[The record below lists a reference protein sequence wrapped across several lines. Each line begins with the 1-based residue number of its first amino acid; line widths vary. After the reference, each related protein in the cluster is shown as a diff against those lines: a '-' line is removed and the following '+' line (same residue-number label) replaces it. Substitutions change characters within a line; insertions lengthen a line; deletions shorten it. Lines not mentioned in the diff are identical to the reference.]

1 MVSGLFLLL
10 LFQNCGTQN
19 QFIFDEQTFSEDRFQ
34 LPEGMQANLGSTSS
48 SLTVPATRTLPNILV
63 NHDLYVH
70 TDWGLQTP
78 GGEKKS
84 SYVKSTVNTSQA
96 EADALAAVLGNHSE
110 LASLGAGL
118 NVSSTY
124 GGHDLWYWGRTDLT
138 YKQWIS
144 GLLGGN
150 SNAYLTGGSSAID
163 TLILSKLR
171 SGDSIFSNILAQK
184 STAQP
189 LIVSLRMN
197 DHHHLNDAQQFL
209 GPWANLPFKEPGFS
223 RKLAAVSP
231 DYLDFLSQGKV
242 ISGVTNPALGK
253 KGAGLGCDTMDSEG
267 QHSYHLDY
275 GENEVLMYQVKK
287 LTALFRNHPNLDG
300 VELDFLRSNC
310 FFNEGVP
317 KDRRKFL
324 MNYLFTQVYRLKAEF
339 LIKNG
344 RNPLIVVRVPLEDA
358 EDEALGLDVAAL
370 ANNANIDG
378 IIFGYSKPYLRSQVK
393 VPAIPIKHAN
403 LKIYYE
409 LYQITDNQ
417 AAGTQNRR
425 RPASRPEILTAAYE
439 ALRAGYDGISLFNFH
454 YAYKDNPLLK
464 PEYAGQAV
472 TWASIINPIG
482 NLTQL
487 KQIAPIYY
495 FNVRNAEGV
504 FTPSLNGSPASVVF
518 RLATEGR
525 TLSES
530 ASMRVIGE
538 GLSASDLAAWRAVS
552 LNVRVN
558 GVLVVSSNGL
568 PLSMRNS
575 SSYGR
580 DPIRFYQE
588 DLMTPWAPDS
598 SKDIVIPRARF
609 RNMTNRIE
617 VLVAS
622 DPQGFFA
629 KTKSRIQ
636 MQLSF

>member
-1 MVSGLFLLL
+1 MFLLF
-10 LFQNCGTQN
+10 LFQNCGSQN
-19 QFIFDEQTFSEDRFQ
+19 QFIFNEQEGQATSEQVFQ
-34 LPEGMQANLGSTSS
+34 LPDGLQANLGAATSVSS
-48 SLTVPATRTLPNILV
+48 SVNRTLPKVLV

-70 TDWGLQTP
+70 TDWGLQIP

-84 SYVKSTVNTSQA
+84 SYVKSITNTAQA

-110 LASLGAGL
+110 LALLEAGL

-124 GGHDLWYWGRTDLT
+124 GGHDLFYWGRTDQT
-138 YKQWIS
+138 YNQWIR

-150 SNAYLTGGSSAID
+150 SNAYLSSGSAAID
-163 TLILSKLR
+163 TLILKKLR
-171 SGDSIFSNILAQK
+171 SGDSIFSDILAQK

-189 LIVSLRMN
+189 LIVSVRMN

-209 GPWANLPFKEPGFS
+209 GPWVNLPFKEPGFS

-231 DYLDFLSQGKV
+231 DYLDFLSREMV
-242 ISGVTNPALGK
+242 ISGVANPVLGK
-253 KGAGLGCDTMDSEG
+253 KGLGLGCDTMDSEG

-275 GENEVLMYQVKK
+275 AENDVLMYQVKK

-324 MNYLFTQVYRLKAEF
+324 MNYLFTQVYRLKADF
-339 LIKNG
+339 LRING
-344 RNPLIVVRVPLEDA
+344 RNPFVVVRVPLEDA

-370 ANNANIDG
+370 ANNTNIDG
-378 IIFGYSKPYLRSQVK
+378 IIFGYSKPYLRSQIK
-393 VPAIPIKHAN
+393 VPSLPIKHAN

-417 AAGTQNRR
+417 LSGTQNRR
-425 RPASRPEILTAAYE
+425 RPASRSEILTAAYE

-472 TWASIINPIG
+472 TWSSIVNPIK
-482 NLTQL
+482 NLAQL
-487 KQIAPIYY
+487 KQINPIYY
-495 FNVRNAEGV
+495 FNFRNSDGV
-504 FTPSLNGSPASVVF
+504 FTPRLNGDPASVVF
-518 RLATEGR
+518 RLATADR
-525 TLSES
+525 TLSET
-530 ASMRVIGE
+530 AAFRVIVE
-538 GLSASDLAAWRAVS
+538 GLTASDVAAWRAVS

-558 GVLVVSSNGL
+558 GVSVVASNGL
-568 PLSMRNS
+568 PLAMKNS

-588 DLMTPWAPDS
+588 DLMTPWSPES
-598 SKDIVIPRARF
+598 SKDIVIPRSRF
-609 RNMTNRIE
+609 RNMSNRIE
-617 VLVAS
+617 VHVAS